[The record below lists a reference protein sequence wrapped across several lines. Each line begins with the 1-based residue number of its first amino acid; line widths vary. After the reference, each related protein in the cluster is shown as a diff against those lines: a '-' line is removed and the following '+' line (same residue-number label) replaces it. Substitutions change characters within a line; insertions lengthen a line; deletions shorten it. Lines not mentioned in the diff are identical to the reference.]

1 MTAPVAALNIRV
13 PGQIGHT
20 QVGMANDDL
29 AGHWIDISTFRSL
42 ECECVAFANL
52 SGIIYMNSSSIRAW
66 YLVHK
71 WTSLVC
77 TLFLLMLCVTGLPLI
92 FHDEIDRL
100 SGGTVQFG
108 MPGVGSS
115 SKTPGL
121 VSLDAML
128 SRALEA
134 RPQDVPLFMAFDN
147 DQPSMTITTGPRPDS
162 PGSEMTIQ
170 LFDRSTGKLLGKEQN
185 GGVMHF
191 LLKLHTDM
199 FLGLPGMLF
208 LGVMGLLFVVALVSG
223 VLLYAPFMR
232 KLAFGTLRTS
242 RSARLKWLD
251 YHNLLGIVALAWMI
265 VVGVTGVINTLEKP
279 INKLWQRNELAAMTR
294 DYATSNAVPPSRYGS
309 LDKAMAEA
317 RRALPGNNPQ
327 FIGFPGGN
335 FSSKQHYAVFFQGDT
350 PLTERLLTPALIDA
364 ETGRF
369 TAARTMPWYNK
380 SLSLS
385 RPLHFGDY
393 GGLPLKML
401 WAVLDLFTIVILVTG
416 LYLWL
421 GKRRASASA
430 HVREVE
436 TGGRAVPAG

>member
-1 MTAPVAALNIRV
+1 MK
-13 PGQIGHT
+13 
-20 QVGMANDDL
+20 
-29 AGHWIDISTFRSL
+29 
-42 ECECVAFANL
+42 
-52 SGIIYMNSSSIRAW
+52 SSSIRAW
-66 YLVHK
+66 YVVHK

-77 TLFLLMLCVTGLPLI
+77 TLFLLMLCITGLPLI
-92 FHDEIDRL
+92 FKDEIDRL
-100 SGGTVQFG
+100 GGKSLQFG

-115 SKTPGL
+115 GTAHGL
-121 VSLDAML
+121 LPLDTMMAK
-128 SRALEA
+128 ALAA
-134 RPQDVPLFMAFDN
+134 RPGEVPLFMAFDN
-147 DQPSMTITTGPRPDS
+147 DQPSMTITTGPRPNS

-170 LFDRSTGKLLGKEQN
+170 VFDRSTGRLLGKED
-185 GGVMHF
+185 GSGVMAF

-208 LGVMGLLFVVALVSG
+208 LGAMGVLFTAALVSG
-223 VLLYAPFMR
+223 VVLYAPFMR

-251 YHNLLGIVALAWMI
+251 YHNLLGIVALAWMT

-279 INKLWQRNELAAMTR
+279 INALWQRNELAEMTR
-294 DYATSNAVPPSRYGS
+294 QYADKGALPPARYGS

-317 RRALPGNNPQ
+317 RKVLPGNNPQ
-327 FIGFPGGN
+327 FIGFPGGR
-335 FSSKQHYAVFFQGDT
+335 FSSKHHYAVFFQGDT

-364 ETGRF
+364 ETGAF

-393 GGLPLKML
+393 GGLPLKLL
-401 WAVLDLFTIVILVTG
+401 WAVLDLFTIVILITG

-421 GKRRASASA
+421 GKRRASSAA

-436 TGGRAVPAG
+436 TGGIAVPAE